1 MTPHDFLRDF
11 LHMDAACFN
20 DMTLNLLTGCVD
32 QTKDGCVDIVDVL
45 TSFFHYILVNF
56 LWHCF

>member
-20 DMTLNLLTGCVD
+20 ELTLKLLTGCVD
-32 QTKDGCVDIVDVL
+32 QTKDGYAFIYIVD
-45 TSFFHYILVNF
+45 
-56 LWHCF
+56 